1 MIGEKLNE
9 TPFPEKEDFYSHLNM
24 QDITDAGCVLAKR
37 ICKGNIMIRM
47 FKAIHHC

>member
-9 TPFPEKEDFYSHLNM
+9 TPFPEKEDFHSLLNM
-24 QDITDAGCVLAKR
+24 EDITDADYVLAKR
-37 ICKGNIMIRM
+37 ICKDNIMIRM